1 MLAEASV
8 RSDRRGRAVKAEP
21 RTDVNTTALEL
32 RLKRNLKGEVRFD
45 VGSRALYATDGSNY
59 RQVPIGVVIPKDA
72 EDVQETVAACHKFG
86 APLLCRG
93 GGTSLAGQCCN
104 VAVVMDFTKYMNRVI
119 EIDPRRKLARVQPG
133 CVLDSLRHAAARQY
147 GLTFGPDPATHS
159 HCAIGG
165 MLGNNSCGIHS
176 LLAGKYG
183 LGLRTS
189 DNTHELEVLTFDG
202 ARMRV
207 GETPPEE
214 LERLIARGGAQGEI
228 YSQLRALRDEYQEQL
243 RHHFPKL
250 PRRVSGYN
258 VWRESTTSLLNG

>member
-1 MLAEASV
+1 M
-8 RSDRRGRAVKAEP
+8 KAEP

-147 GLTFGPDPATHS
+147 GLTFGPDPRLNAANTALVQYFRSQRYEPEAYTLYTYAAIQAWAQAATIAHS
-159 HCAIGG
+159 TDMTKVSAALKANMFDTVKGRVG
-165 MLGNNSCGIHS
+165 FTPKGDVTGAGYVVYVWRN
-176 LLAGKYG
+176 GKYV
-183 LGLRTS
+183 T
-189 DNTHELEVLTFDG
+189 
-202 ARMRV
+202 
-207 GETPPEE
+207 
-214 LERLIARGGAQGEI
+214 AQ
-228 YSQLRALRDEYQEQL
+228 
-243 RHHFPKL
+243 
-250 PRRVSGYN
+250 
-258 VWRESTTSLLNG
+258 